1 MFRMIK
7 SFQLYG
13 YVIVIKETRL
23 KINELI
29 FYTGCG
35 IVGGWLVHEI
45 YKCLV
50 EEQAEEIS
58 GLRRKLRQIS
68 VSSNDRF
75 KKYDSK
81 LHEVEKKLSQTDKFI
96 TTKKKAKIK

>member
-1 MFRMIK
+1 
-7 SFQLYG
+7 
-13 YVIVIKETRL
+13 L

-45 YKCLV
+45 YKYQM

-58 GLRRKLRQIS
+58 GLRKKIRQLS
-68 VSSNDRF
+68 VSSKVQF
-75 KKYDSK
+75 KNYDSK
-81 LHEVEKKLSQTDKFI
+81 LLEIEKRLSQTDKF
-96 TTKKKAKIK
+96 TTAKKKRKIK

>member
-1 MFRMIK
+1 MIK

-35 IVGGWLVHEI
+35 IVSGWLVHEI

-58 GLRRKLRQIS
+58 GLRRKIRQVS

-81 LHEVEKKLSQTDKFI
+81 LHEVEKKLSQTDKFT
-96 TTKKKAKIK
+96 TTKKKPKIK

>member
-50 EEQAEEIS
+50 EEQAQEIS
-58 GLRRKLRQIS
+58 GLRRKIRQVS

-81 LHEVEKKLSQTDKFI
+81 LHEIEKKLSQTDKFT
-96 TTKKKAKIK
+96 TTKKKPKIK

>member
-1 MFRMIK
+1 MIK

-50 EEQAEEIS
+50 EEQAQEIS
-58 GLRRKLRQIS
+58 GLRRKIRQVS

-81 LHEVEKKLSQTDKFI
+81 LHEIEKNFHKLINSLLQKEI
-96 TTKKKAKIK
+96 

>member
-1 MFRMIK
+1 MFRLIK

-35 IVGGWLVHEI
+35 ILGGWLVHEI

-58 GLRRKLRQIS
+58 GLRRKIRQVS

-75 KKYDSK
+75 KKHDSK
-81 LHEVEKKLSQTDKFI
+81 LHEIEKKLSQTNKFT
-96 TTKKKAKIK
+96 TTKKKTKIK

>member
-1 MFRMIK
+1 M
-7 SFQLYG
+7 
-13 YVIVIKETRL
+13 
-23 KINELI
+23 
-29 FYTGCG
+29 GCG

-58 GLRRKLRQIS
+58 GLRRKIRQVS
-68 VSSNDRF
+68 VSSNDQF

-81 LHEVEKKLSQTDKFI
+81 LHEIEKKLSQTDKFI
-96 TTKKKAKIK
+96 TTKKKPKIK

>member
-23 KINELI
+23 KINDLI

-35 IVGGWLVHEI
+35 IVGGWLVHKI

-58 GLRRKLRQIS
+58 GLRRKIRQVS

-75 KKYDSK
+75 KKNDSK
-81 LHEVEKKLSQTDKFI
+81 LHEIEKKLSQTDKFT
-96 TTKKKAKIK
+96 TTKKKPKIK